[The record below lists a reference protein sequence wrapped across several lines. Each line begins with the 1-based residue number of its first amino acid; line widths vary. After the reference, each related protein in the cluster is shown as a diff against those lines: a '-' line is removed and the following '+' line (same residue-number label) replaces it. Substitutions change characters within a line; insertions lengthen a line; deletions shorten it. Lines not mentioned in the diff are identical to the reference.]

1 MTDSI
6 MLRTEVIESA
16 YVSEI
21 ALLKMQVEGPCLPRL
36 CTFSE
41 QPGEHPA
48 LVGGIS
54 RTD

>member
-6 MLRTEVIESA
+6 MLRAEVIKSG

-21 ALLKMQVEGPCLPRL
+21 ALLKMQVEGPCLPRF

-41 QPGEHPA
+41 QPGGAP
-48 LVGGIS
+48 S
-54 RTD
+54 FSKWD